1 MAQLRENLTTTITT
15 TTTTTVALYHGERGI
30 FKGASWENL
39 MRHSVPILWLVVTGD
54 LRMVAD
60 QSVITENSA
69 RRKKMTNSKKN
80 KKFTRK
86 ETLKTI

>member
-1 MAQLRENLTTTITT
+1 
-15 TTTTTVALYHGERGI
+15 
-30 FKGASWENL
+30 
-39 MRHSVPILWLVVTGD
+39 MRHSVPIPWLVVTGD